1 MQTQFVALLPRT
13 LIRFYVRL
21 LNIWRSTLALIR
33 TNSPGIC
40 TRQLGHWCPVYT
52 DVCVGAGDVSP
63 IFFNEL
69 MMHSCAHHNCSYIR
83 CTRKIRK
90 LCWIYLFRRDKLRCN
105 IDYYYRKKKPWTHWS
120 ILLVLSKQFVLS
132 ELRINMSIF
141 TIKNKPIQWLCI
153 QFPQSL
159 SHSAIYFASKSHSS
173 IFNS

>member
-105 IDYYYRKKKPWTHWS
+105 IDYYYRKKKALNT
-120 ILLVLSKQFVLS
+120 L
-132 ELRINMSIF
+132 
-141 TIKNKPIQWLCI
+141 
-153 QFPQSL
+153 
-159 SHSAIYFASKSHSS
+159 IYFISFKQTICFIRTSNKYVYFYHKE
-173 IFNS
+173 